1 MAELNTSLPEE
12 NGQDRGQPDFNL
24 SDILSKLMPQS
35 TPNESKAAPSDNKG
49 TGDIFS
55 ALLSNPELLSKLPQ
69 LISVIGPLMSS
80 FSQAHSTADES
91 SVPTGKSVGD
101 IPAVSK
107 HPYNSDSRA
116 ALLCAMK
123 PYLCRDRQNAIDY
136 IIKLS
141 RLGEILK
148 TL

>member
-12 NGQDRGQPDFNL
+12 KSQESGLPDFNF

-35 TPNESKAAPSDNKG
+35 SPSESKATQSENKVG
-49 TGDIFS
+49 GDIFS
-55 ALLSNPELLSKLPQ
+55 ALLSNPDLLSKLPQ

-80 FSQAHSTADES
+80 FSQNQGP
-91 SVPTGKSVGD
+91 PTEASLPTSKNIGD
-101 IPAVSK
+101 APANPK
-107 HPYNSDSRA
+107 HHYNSDSRA

-123 PYLCRDRQNAIDY
+123 PYLCHDRQNAIDY

>member
-1 MAELNTSLPEE
+1 MSDINQAIPDANVNQSAQT
-12 NGQDRGQPDFNL
+12 DFNL
-24 SDILSKLMPQS
+24 SDLLSKLMPQATS
-35 TPNESKAAPSDNKG
+35 DSKSSQGESKGGADL
-49 TGDIFS
+49 FS
-55 ALLSNPELLSKLPQ
+55 SLLSNPELLSKLPR

-80 FSQAHSTADES
+80 FSQNQGQSQES
-91 SVPTGKSVGD
+91 SLPAQETIESHPEIPGK
-101 IPAVSK
+101 PRFT
-107 HPYNSDSRA
+107 SDSRA

-123 PYLCRDRQNAIDY
+123 PYLCHDRQNAIDY